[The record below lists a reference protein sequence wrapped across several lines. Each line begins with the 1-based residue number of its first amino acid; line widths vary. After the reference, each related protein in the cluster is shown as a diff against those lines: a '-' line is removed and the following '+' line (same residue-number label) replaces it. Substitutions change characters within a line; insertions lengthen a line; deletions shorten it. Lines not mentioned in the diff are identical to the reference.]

1 MENKKVTAS
10 EINSYPISDLLDI
23 YGFPFTEQI
32 GVNRHYMNIVNNDF
46 RVPDFTVNTLRN
58 QWISRETG
66 EGGGL
71 TSLLRHLQIIGED
84 FSGDYSVIR
93 DALFK
98 GYIKQYH
105 APKSYSVTPVRIGK
119 AYTMLVNRNDTEL
132 FGMMSRKGISAVT
145 VSNWCHEILIHDR
158 KTGKEKLQLAFP
170 CDNHEFYIFN
180 GTVFRPLDGPSISTF
195 GEIQKDQNCY
205 IYHNPIDYL
214 AMRELRRRN
223 RVDFLFRRDYHLVV
237 NGDVNTEQAS
247 QFLKDNPDFSEVRAI
262 LPKTDE
268 GRIMF
273 GKLDDACRGTLV
285 NCDGIYKDFVSLS
298 DKVAMQIP
306 GDIKATLEQF
316 WKEKENEEIG
326 IETKEKKSEEK
337 KVKEKL
343 SEKIS
348 NTKPRGLGAP
358 QKIIITDER
367 RGMKI

>member
-32 GVNRHYMNIVNNDF
+32 GVNRHYMNIANDGY

-66 EGGGL
+66 ESGGL
-71 TSLLRHLQIIGED
+71 TSLLRHMQIVDKD
-84 FSGDYSVIR
+84 FGTDYSAIR
-93 DALFK
+93 DVLFE
-98 GYIKQYH
+98 GYIKQYQ

-132 FGMMSRKGISAVT
+132 YGMMSRKGISAVT
-145 VSNWCHEILIHDR
+145 VSNWCHEILIRDR
-158 KTGKEKLQLAFP
+158 KSGKENLQLAFP
-170 CDNHEFYIFN
+170 CDNREFYIFN
-180 GTVFRPLDGPSISTF
+180 GTVFRPLDEPSISTF
-195 GEIQKDQNCY
+195 GEILKDQNCY

-237 NGDVNTEQAS
+237 NGDVNTEQAA

-306 GDIKATLEQF
+306 KDIKAAIEQS
-316 WKEKENEEIG
+316 WKEKEDMKLG
-326 IETKEKKSEEK
+326 IETKKKESKEKQIEEK
-337 KVKEKL
+337 HV
-343 SEKIS
+343 EKIS
-348 NTKPRGLGAP
+348 NTKPRGLGEA
-358 QKIIITDER
+358 QKIIITDEK